1 METAAARWL
10 DRWSVAT
17 GYVVALALAT
27 LALAVQPRPERAGW
41 LDWSSTNLVNLHD
54 HPVRAMLFSAVLSEG
69 TIVGWVPMALV
80 GLGACGV
87 ALGAWR
93 TLLLVAA
100 AHVTGTVVSQG
111 IVDYRIA
118 HAALGTDAATM
129 RDIGPS
135 YVVTAA
141 VVAGVAYGP
150 RLGRLACAAC
160 LVLLL
165 PGLFGGLPDLAVAS
179 VGHVCSVVVA
189 LGLGALLAW
198 SVRRRR
204 RAREPAHSPVP
215 ETGRP
220 AYQPPAVGAPPAA
233 HAAGQA
239 PAPPDGRDGDGGQ
252 TRYSTSQ

>member
-1 METAAARWL
+1 MGTAVARWL

-27 LALAVQPRPERAGW
+27 LALALQPQPERAGW
-41 LDWSSTNLVNLHD
+41 LDWSSTNLANLHD
-54 HPVRAMLFSAVLSEG
+54 HPVRAMLFSAVLSDG
-69 TIVGWVPMALV
+69 TIVGWVPMGLV

-100 AHVTGTVVSQG
+100 AHVIGTVISQG

-141 VVAGVAYGP
+141 VVAGLAYGP

-160 LVLLL
+160 LALLL
-165 PGLFGGLPDLAVAS
+165 PGLFGGLPHLAVAS

-189 LGLGALLAW
+189 LGLGSLLAW

-204 RAREPAHSPVP
+204 RARQRGPSPVP
-215 ETGRP
+215 GSRRP
-220 AYQPPAVGAPPAA
+220 ADELPAVGAPSAA
-233 HAAGQA
+233 HAVGEA
-239 PAPPDGRDGDGGQ
+239 PAPPDRREGDGGQ
-252 TRYSTSQ
+252 ARYSTSQ